1 MLKDDGTSWV
11 NIGDGFTSGNRGYRA
26 PDKKNPARA
35 MSVRPDTP
43 EGLKPKD
50 LMGIPWR
57 LAFALQ
63 DDGWYLR
70 SDVVWNKPNA
80 MPESVKDRP
89 TRSHEFL
96 FMFTKSEKY
105 YYDREAVKEPGASG
119 KLRNRRTVWD
129 VNTQAF
135 PGAHFATFPTALIE
149 PCILASTKPGDYVLD
164 PFFGSGTVGVSSVD
178 LDRELSEYVPQEQ
191 LKALAKHGLRG
202 ELVFPVSCLF
212 EVNPRLLGYYRLL
225 LGFSQ
230 KEFYTTKFG
239 LSGFK
244 SMEVKGILTDKNAKR
259 LKDLCKGLVS
269 SAVSLVDGIGA
280 DRLSKQLLAVG
291 PQLRGGA
298 NVKKGI
304 AGIVSVFQS
313 IHDIVEHAAINS
325 TASKIEL
332 ANAADRRVLIEFA
345 PDPDIV
351 IREQMSG
358 DTYRNIIAVEVKVGT
373 DFSNIHNR
381 VGEAEKSHQKAK
393 ADGYVECWTVVNVD
407 NIDMDMAAKESPTT
421 NRFYRISALESE
433 SGDEYEDFKNRIV
446 GLTGIKSK

>member
-1 MLKDDGTSWV
+1 
-11 NIGDGFTSGNRGYRA
+11 
-26 PDKKNPARA
+26 
-35 MSVRPDTP
+35 MSDIAIPSP
-43 EGLKPKD
+43 ELQID
-50 LMGIPWR
+50 FS
-57 LAFALQ
+57 FALGQIRTLYLQ
-63 DDGWYLR
+63 DAL
-70 SDVVWNKPNA
+70 S
-80 MPESVKDRP
+80 
-89 TRSHEFL
+89 
-96 FMFTKSEKY
+96 
-105 YYDREAVKEPGASG
+105 
-119 KLRNRRTVWD
+119 
-129 VNTQAF
+129 
-135 PGAHFATFPTALIE
+135 ATIDDMDMSL
-149 PCILASTKPGDYVLD
+149 
-164 PFFGSGTVGVSSVD
+164 
-178 LDRELSEYVPQEQ
+178 LDRQLSEYVPQEQ

-332 ANAADRRVLIEFA
+332 ANAADRRVL
-345 PDPDIV
+345 
-351 IREQMSG
+351 
-358 DTYRNIIAVEVKVGT
+358 
-373 DFSNIHNR
+373 SNSRLIP
-381 VGEAEKSHQKAK
+381 
-393 ADGYVECWTVVNVD
+393 
-407 NIDMDMAAKESPTT
+407 I
-421 NRFYRISALESE
+421 L
-433 SGDEYEDFKNRIV
+433 
-446 GLTGIKSK
+446 